1 MIFLL
6 FSLKCDDREGHRFCE
21 VDTET
26 IFTVALFNQRYW
38 AIKWRGRFFNNG
50 RFLYYTSAPKEKG
63 IHDILVCVFV
73 CLSVRYIFLSN
84 YLPQMLENLTHY
96 LFRHTISVDT
106 FLYQSMFPHSRRI
119 YKYFLCLTNVMVDLS
134 VQTIVL
140 VTVTC
145 TTCEIH
151 LKKLIHLKILEFANS
166 LTHIQHVF
174 TFDVTLYL
182 VN

>member
-50 RFLYYTSAPKEKG
+50 RFLYYTIAPKEKG
-63 IHDILVCVFV
+63 IHGFTLVCLYV
-73 CLSVRYIFLSN
+73 CPPLQKILSHFSEHLFTADARNSNALFFQAFHIGGYIFVPINVS
-84 YLPQMLENLTHY
+84 
-96 LFRHTISVDT
+96 
-106 FLYQSMFPHSRRI
+106 HSRRI
-119 YKYFLCLTNVMVDLS
+119 YKYCLRLTNITVDLS

-140 VTVTC
+140 VTVA
-145 TTCEIH
+145 TCEIH
-151 LKKLIHLKILEFANS
+151 VKTKIN
-166 LTHIQHVF
+166 
-174 TFDVTLYL
+174 
-182 VN
+182 